1 MNKYIENKYITLDPG
16 LKTAIEKIND
26 NYIKKSELNELL
38 RKITVTADNK
48 DIVIKVGI
56 PQVDEAGE
64 VTGDYKEIVIDLNKI
79 WDERKIKEVVG
90 ADVDGFP
97 NVPEDKRS
105 ENCIYLTPIS
115 GDLNSIEDPNNKYI
129 EWTWKKDTGT
139 WDRLGSQTMTTL
151 DVEQTL
157 YGSDYNP
164 DTPTPTSVNFIVLS
178 EGQYDPNTHK
188 PLITDPQEGVIYLV
202 QDVSDSTD
210 NIYKEW
216 IYINGRWDELGAP
229 SMTVDELMNLIEDI

>member
-38 RKITVTADNK
+38 RKITIAADNK

-56 PQVDEAGE
+56 PQVDETGE
-64 VTGDYKEIVIDLNKI
+64 ITGDYKEIIIDLNEI
-79 WDERKIKEVVG
+79 WDERKIKEIVPLNVEG
-90 ADVDGFP
+90 FPDVDI
-97 NVPEDKRS
+97 KS
-105 ENCIYLTPIS
+105 ENLIYLTPIDDS
-115 GDLNSIEDPNNKYI
+115 LNSIEDPNNKYI
-129 EWTWKKDTGT
+129 EWTWKEDPGI
-139 WDRLGSQTMTTL
+139 WERLGSQTMTTL
-151 DVEQTL
+151 DVEQAL

-164 DTPTPTSVNFIVLS
+164 EIPTPANVNFIVLN

-202 QDVSDSTD
+202 QDVSNTTD

>member
-38 RKITVTADNK
+38 RKITIAADNK

-56 PQVDEAGE
+56 PQVDETGE
-64 VTGDYKEIVIDLNKI
+64 IISDYKEIEINLNQI
-79 WDERKIKEVVG
+79 WDERKIKEIVTL
-90 ADVDGFP
+90 VDENGFP
-97 NVPEDKRS
+97 VVSTPS
-105 ENCIYLTPIS
+105 ENKIYLTPIDDS
-115 GDLNSIEDPNNKYI
+115 LNSIEDPNNKYI

-139 WDRLGSQTMTTL
+139 WERLGSQTMTTL

-164 DTPTPTSVNFIVLS
+164 DTPTPTSVNFIVLN

-188 PLITDPQEGVIYLV
+188 PLIDNPQGGIIYLV
-202 QDVSDSTD
+202 QDVSNTTD

-216 IYINGRWDELGAP
+216 IYVNDKWDELGAP
-229 SMTVDELMNLIEDI
+229 SMTVDELMNLIENI